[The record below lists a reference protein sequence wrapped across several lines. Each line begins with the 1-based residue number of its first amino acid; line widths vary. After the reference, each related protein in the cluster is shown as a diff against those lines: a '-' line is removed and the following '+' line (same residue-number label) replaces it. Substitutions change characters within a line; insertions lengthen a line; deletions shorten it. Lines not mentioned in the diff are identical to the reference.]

1 MPLVQ
6 VQLWNIWKKKH
17 LLHRFDCWVH
27 DPNAVVFSIRTSEVG
42 VCHTLGTLWQPE
54 VSFVIYYF
62 QTIWSVPTERSGN
75 LCLLGYTCCQ
85 PCHCSVWLQW
95 THWLRQVMTA
105 KKKRSFLCFFFPFPF
120 KKNLSLK
127 KKKKIP
133 SSQILF
139 SARCKDVRLSTTT
152 SRLVLAAAAAVSLSS
167 FSQNSSVPGW
177 SQQCL
182 FADLSTLFLGVYVCE
197 EGSNHPPT
205 PPPPR
210 PLQREGPVYKHL
222 TLYL

>member
-120 KKNLSLK
+120 KKNLILK
-127 KKKKIP
+127 KNKKSP
-133 SSQILF
+133 AARSSSPLAVRM
-139 SARCKDVRLSTTT
+139 SVWARQHPAWFWLLQQLWVCP
-152 SRLVLAAAAAVSLSS
+152 VSHRTHQYLGGL
-167 FSQNSSVPGW
+167 NSV
-177 SQQCL
+177 CL
-182 FADLSTLFLGVYVCE
+182 
-197 EGSNHPPT
+197 
-205 PPPPR
+205 
-210 PLQREGPVYKHL
+210 L
-222 TLYL
+222 TCRHCS